1 MPGGGFFEW
10 ADECGKVIRVGG
22 YKVNAVELCQADA
35 LNWIEFET
43 LVCHDEW
50 EDLGFGEFGARVK
63 FGGILVAVENG
74 HTRGRAWSRVRVRVT
89 APVTGKP
96 IEITSVLGGHI
107 TVTLTD
113 LDG

>member
-1 MPGGGFFEW
+1 MS
-10 ADECGKVIRVGG
+10 G

-50 EDLGFGEFGARVK
+50 EELGFGEFGTRVK
-63 FGGILVAVENG
+63 FGGTLMAVENG
-74 HTRGRAWSRVRVRVT
+74 HTKGRAWSRIRVRVT
-89 APVTGKP
+89 APATGKP
-96 IEITSVLGGHI
+96 TEITSVLGSHI

-113 LDG
+113 RDG

>member
-1 MPGGGFFEW
+1 M
-10 ADECGKVIRVGG
+10 GG
-22 YKVNAVELCQADA
+22 YKVNAVELCQADT

-50 EDLGFGEFGARVK
+50 EELGFGEFGTRVK
-63 FGGILVAVENG
+63 FGGTLVAVENG

-89 APVTGKP
+89 APATRQP
-96 IEITSVLGGHI
+96 IEITSVLGSHI

-113 LDG
+113 LEG

>member
-1 MPGGGFFEW
+1 M
-10 ADECGKVIRVGG
+10 GG

-50 EDLGFGEFGARVK
+50 EELGFGEFGTRVK
-63 FGGILVAVENG
+63 FGGTLMAVENG
-74 HTRGRAWSRVRVRVT
+74 HTKGRAWSRVRVRVT
-89 APVTGKP
+89 APATGKP
-96 IEITSVLGGHI
+96 TEITAVLGSHI

-113 LDG
+113 REG